1 MPPTS
6 PDALKDRARA
16 ERLAKTFKEVDWLL
30 PAYLASGSVLK
41 FADAI
46 ETASPDQRLALM
58 RLTLEGTYDAEY
70 LAAMLLG
77 LYSNTLH
84 VKDFAQHID
93 ESIKAFF
100 SGYKLVAVVAMVPVI
115 EGIVRKMASRA
126 SRDIGVGTGKLKV
139 EFDHIV
145 ERERTSLNCYGER
158 LVMLEVLRDFIRE
171 RFLEK
176 TDKYDGLNHFN
187 RHGIVHGIY
196 DKYGVDLNF
205 FRLITLLDL
214 LCFSIGMIEGGPVFA
229 PKTTRESSQLAQH
242 YHWLQQNVSPSES
255 PWWWRRFLNLLS
267 GRRPARPPL
276 RRSKIS

>member
-58 RLTLEGTYDAEY
+58 RLTLEGTYDADY

-100 SGYKLVAVVAMVPVI
+100 SGYKLVAVSLWLSWLW
-115 EGIVRKMASRA
+115 SR
-126 SRDIGVGTGKLKV
+126 L
-139 EFDHIV
+139 
-145 ERERTSLNCYGER
+145 
-158 LVMLEVLRDFIRE
+158 
-171 RFLEK
+171 
-176 TDKYDGLNHFN
+176 
-187 RHGIVHGIY
+187 
-196 DKYGVDLNF
+196 
-205 FRLITLLDL
+205 
-214 LCFSIGMIEGGPVFA
+214 
-229 PKTTRESSQLAQH
+229 
-242 YHWLQQNVSPSES
+242 
-255 PWWWRRFLNLLS
+255 
-267 GRRPARPPL
+267 
-276 RRSKIS
+276 